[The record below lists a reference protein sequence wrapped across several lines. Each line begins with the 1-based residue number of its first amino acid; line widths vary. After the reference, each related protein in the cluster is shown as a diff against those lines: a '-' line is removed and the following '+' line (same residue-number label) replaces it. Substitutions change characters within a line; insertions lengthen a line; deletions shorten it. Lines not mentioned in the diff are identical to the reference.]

1 MNNSFFN
8 SAELIRSIIRWKK
21 HLIIVGLISLGASI
35 LFSSP
40 WFIKPKYKS
49 FALAYPSNLIAYST
63 ESATEQML
71 QLAQSSDIRE
81 RIIHDFD
88 LYKHY
93 DIDTVN
99 NKHFRT
105 DVIKMYEENVTI
117 KKTEYESM
125 EITVLDEDP
134 VVASNMVDSII
145 HFFDVKARSLQA
157 EKSAEVMVIAK
168 NQLDQKLLQMDS
180 MEEKLRTY
188 RTQYGILDYKEQSKE
203 ATRGY
208 LRGLSS
214 GNQRATAEAKVM
226 LDALR
231 EKGGEFN
238 SLNEHLWR
246 VRGNYNDL
254 KLVYENAVRDVTKKL
269 TYANVVSR
277 PSPSDKKAYPIRWL
291 IVLISVGSSLFLAF
305 MILLIFNSKK
315 EFSAN

>member
-168 NQLDQKLLQMDS
+168 NQLDQKLVQMDS
-180 MEEKLRTY
+180 MEERLRTY

-315 EFSAN
+315 EFSR